1 MRVFIAGIMQGSIQ
15 EAGLHGQD
23 YRVLVRNCLA
33 EHFPEAHI
41 YDPFEDHTESL
52 NYDAEQAR
60 EVFLTHNRL
69 CGRVDLLVAYV
80 PEASMGTA
88 IEMWEAHQNAATV
101 VAITPLEH
109 NWAIRFTSDLMYP
122 NLATFVQAVESG
134 ELATFLETNQR

>member
-23 YRVLVRNCLA
+23 YRKLLRDCLA
-33 EHFPEAHI
+33 EQFPDAHI

-52 NYDAEQAR
+52 TYDPEQAR
-60 EVFLTHNRL
+60 DVFLTHNRL
-69 CGRVDLLVAYV
+69 CAKVDLLVAYV

-88 IEMWEAHQNAATV
+88 IEMWEASQANATV

-109 NWAIRFTSDLMYP
+109 NWAIRFTSDLIYP
-122 NLATFVQAVESG
+122 SLSEFIEATESG
-134 ELATFLETNQR
+134 ELATSLETLKQ